1 MFNAH
6 SNSGAPRARER
17 SPIPK
22 KCGNLPIREIL
33 VNTWPYVRPT
43 VHTNDVRKVK
53 ERVCNIEWS
62 FLCPQMQLWLTL
74 KPKIG
79 KNKKKPQYSKPIFS
93 VRDSGFQKF
102 LLEESGIQK
111 PPAKNPWLT
120 AWNLESNTVLDS
132 LSWGSWG
139 ESFYF
144 HNKYLNKGALPDSGC
159 HLNLDLVASFHSF
172 QITGNLEAR
181 QGTVIFAWLRKKTN
195 VSYRSKRQ
203 QRSKF
208 KSGYCDWHSKL
219 KAVKGRETGC
229 QWNAGSKS
237 IFFF

>member
-1 MFNAH
+1 
-6 SNSGAPRARER
+6 
-17 SPIPK
+17 
-22 KCGNLPIREIL
+22 
-33 VNTWPYVRPT
+33 
-43 VHTNDVRKVK
+43 
-53 ERVCNIEWS
+53 
-62 FLCPQMQLWLTL
+62 MQ
-74 KPKIG
+74 
-79 KNKKKPQYSKPIFS
+79 S
-93 VRDSGFQKF
+93 VRDSGLQKF
-102 LLEESGIQK
+102 LFEESGIQK
-111 PPAKNPWLT
+111 TPAKNPWLT

-237 IFFF
+237 ILFFKECCFRVRVRVDTNPYPNPNLNPTLKRQNDRPRPQPRPRVLLTPHEMWIDARLARWFWSRERMLQCDYCYGGH

>member
-1 MFNAH
+1 MHILIAELYARA
-6 SNSGAPRARER
+6 SVAPYLINVVIYP
-17 SPIPK
+17 SK
-22 KCGNLPIREIL
+22 NFGNHMTVPP
-33 VNTWPYVRPT
+33 TDRPP

-62 FLCPQMQLWLTL
+62 FLCPQMQLRLTL

-93 VRDSGFQKF
+93 LTTLIFANCQGLQITEIFA
-102 LLEESGIQK
+102 SGIR
-111 PPAKNPWLT
+111 NPKT
-120 AWNLESNTVLDS
+120 PGKESVAYAWNLESNTVLDS

-181 QGTVIFAWLRKKTN
+181 QGTVIFAWLRKKTY
-195 VSYRSKRQ
+195 VSHRSKRQ
-203 QRSKF
+203 QTSKF
-208 KSGYCDWHSKL
+208 KSGYCD
-219 KAVKGRETGC
+219 
-229 QWNAGSKS
+229 
-237 IFFF
+237 